1 MSETIETKGEQM
13 VTAGKVKI
21 LIVDDNQLN
30 LSALRAAL
38 NDMSVEIVSAKSGE
52 EALKYLLAE
61 DFALVLLDVQM
72 PGIDGFETA
81 RLIRLRDKTKHI
93 PIIFITAM
101 YREEAEAFKGY
112 SLGAVDYIIKPF
124 SKDILKSKVAVFVN
138 LYEVREQVKHQA
150 EVILAHEKREHE
162 AMMAEAKRRME
173 EETYRVKEEHR
184 ITQMILKNAPVGIV
198 HVGNDYSIREVN
210 AAIADHFGLKINDLL
225 HKNIFEALPWLPREP
240 FRNALERGE
249 RYFEREFSV
258 GDPNEDLDSSPS
270 LQGNG
275 NNLKNENGDGV
286 DDAQFDEQ
294 LAFASDSK
302 NNMAQ
307 KSGHFDIAIW
317 PVESENHTIIGAVLV
332 AVDVAER
339 VRLARQREDF
349 VATLTHDLQTPV
361 IATDRA
367 IELLL
372 NSAGKHLEESH
383 LMLVKKL
390 RANNSNLLH
399 MIQQLLDVYR
409 YEAGAQVHY
418 FDSVN
423 LGLTV
428 ESCVD
433 SLSAII
439 KEHDLTLETDLPTN
453 LKKIWAD
460 HPAIR
465 RVLINL
471 LENAIKYTPR
481 HSKIT
486 IGARNLPTCVLLSIS
501 NPGSGIQQE
510 DIPLLF
516 QRYWHK
522 SQEKTYKPSSGLGL
536 YLCKQIVEAHGG
548 EIWCESEQNQMT
560 TFYVKLPFLKLE
572 GKDKRHIKGKVANA
586 N

>member
-1 MSETIETKGEQM
+1 MSETIEAKGGLT
-13 VTAGKVKI
+13 VTADQVKI

-30 LSALRAAL
+30 LSALKAAL
-38 NDMSVEIVSAKSGE
+38 GDMSVEIVSAKSGE
-52 EALKYLLAE
+52 EALKYLLSD
-61 DFALVLLDVQM
+61 DFAVVLLDVQM

-112 SLGAVDYIIKPF
+112 SLGAVDYITKPF
-124 SKDILKSKVAVFVN
+124 SKEVLKSKVTVFVN
-138 LYEVREQVKHQA
+138 LYQMRERVKQQA
-150 EVILAHEKREHE
+150 SVILAHEKREHE
-162 AMMAEAKRRME
+162 ALMAEAKRRME

-198 HVGNDYSIREVN
+198 HVGDDYAIKEVN
-210 AAIADHFGLKINDLL
+210 ATIADHFGVNLRGLL
-225 HKNIFEALPWLPREP
+225 HKNIFEAFPWLPKDP
-240 FRNALERGE
+240 FQKALQNGE

-258 GDPNEDLDSSPS
+258 GDPDQAEEGNN
-270 LQGNG
+270 QQNRAGNG
-275 NNLKNENGDGV
+275 NDLSPDNQTESSTLEVSQNGT
-286 DDAQFDEQ
+286 
-294 LAFASDSK
+294 
-302 NNMAQ
+302 Q
-307 KSGHFDIAIW
+307 KSGYFDIAVW
-317 PVESENHTIIGAVLV
+317 PVESENHTIIGAVLI

-372 NSAGKHLEESH
+372 NTAGHHLEESH
-383 LMLVKKL
+383 LMLVTKL

-433 SLSAII
+433 SLSSII
-439 KEHDLTLETDLPTN
+439 KEHDLSVESDLPSN

-465 RVLINL
+465 RVLTNL

-481 HSKIT
+481 KSKIS

-501 NPGSGIQQE
+501 NPGTGIQPE

-536 YLCKQIVEAHGG
+536 YLCKKIVEAHGG
-548 EIWCESEQNQMT
+548 EIWCESELNQMT
-560 TFYVKLPFLKLE
+560 TFYVKLPFLKLQ
-572 GKDKRHIKGKVANA
+572 GKDKRLPKGKVASA

>member
-1 MSETIETKGEQM
+1 
-13 VTAGKVKI
+13 
-21 LIVDDNQLN
+21 
-30 LSALRAAL
+30 
-38 NDMSVEIVSAKSGE
+38 
-52 EALKYLLAE
+52 
-61 DFALVLLDVQM
+61 
-72 PGIDGFETA
+72 
-81 RLIRLRDKTKHI
+81 
-93 PIIFITAM
+93 
-101 YREEAEAFKGY
+101 
-112 SLGAVDYIIKPF
+112 
-124 SKDILKSKVAVFVN
+124 
-138 LYEVREQVKHQA
+138 
-150 EVILAHEKREHE
+150 
-162 AMMAEAKRRME
+162 ME

-210 AAIADHFGLKINDLL
+210 AAIAEHFGLAINDLL
-225 HKNIFEALPWLPREP
+225 HKNIFEALPWLPKEP
-240 FRNALERGE
+240 FRNALEDGE

-258 GDPNEDLDSSPS
+258 GDPHEDSESSAGAKS
-270 LQGNG
+270 
-275 NNLKNENGDGV
+275 NGDNSKNDSRDGIGPGGEV
-286 DDAQFDEQ
+286 DSQSADSTAS
-294 LAFASDSK
+294 ASDSR
-302 NNMAQ
+302 NNFAQ

-317 PVESENHTIIGAVLV
+317 PVESENHTIIGAVLI

-339 VRLARQREDF
+339 VRLAQQREDF

-418 FDSVN
+418 FDTVN

-433 SLSAII
+433 SVSAII
-439 KEHDLTLETDLPTN
+439 KDHDLTVETDLPTN

-460 HPAIR
+460 HPAVR

-572 GKDKRHIKGKVANA
+572 GKDKRHIKGKVASA